1 MVSQACFA
9 SDWNRKNRWHNDST
23 TTSLKAEVKCT
34 PCLGLGRTGSGSSE
48 ARGESARRSV
58 DTFCTYIKTAQ
69 SGRQIEALLYLSG
82 YTTSASTQ
90 HQLFLSLLLHLA
102 THAMEVFALVVGTI
116 TFHTLMMAASASS
129 RTSKIIYILAAAAV
143 PPVSVCCSVLH
154 FNTPRRRSQQQSG
167 QCTHSEN
174 VSQ

>member
-102 THAMEVFALVVGTI
+102 AHAMEFFVALVVGTI

-154 FNTPRRRSQQQSG
+154 FNTPRRSQQSG